1 MENEVK
7 VGWFS
12 YNKNM
17 TPFTD
22 IVICVRATREFPVEK
37 EFQDCVASLVE
48 NTSNFRLIFV
58 DDCSDRIGAEVVD
71 QVASHHP
78 TSVVIRTHRQNWFTR
93 AHNKGLRL
101 VRTPRAVTLNCDTV
115 LDKGWLE
122 ELYDVWEDSSSL
134 GPIGLVGSVMSDE
147 EPRRWA
153 KTWNPGYC
161 TGHCYLLSMEAIG
174 KAAESR
180 GMPGWYFDEVN
191 PGCAHIHSD
200 VELCYRLNGLGYQT
214 IQSFKSRVGHLG
226 GRSWGHNL
234 SLLAGIT
241 AQSLRSIDQ

>member
-1 MENEVK
+1 
-7 VGWFS
+7 
-12 YNKNM
+12 M

-48 NTSNFRLIFV
+48 NTNNFRLILV
-58 DDCSDRIGAEVVD
+58 DDNSDREGASVVD
-71 QVASHHP
+71 RIAAGHP
-78 TSVVIRTHRQNWFTR
+78 TSIVIRTHRQNWFSK

-101 VRTPRAVTLNCDTV
+101 VRTPRAVTLNCDTI
-115 LDKGWLE
+115 LDKGWLD
-122 ELYDVWEDSSSL
+122 ELYDVWEDAKPL

-153 KTWNPGYC
+153 KTWNPGYV
-161 TGHCYLLSMEAIG
+161 TGHCWLLSMEAI
-174 KAAESR
+174 AQVSASR
-180 GMPGWYFDEVN
+180 GMPGWYLDETKVEN
-191 PGCAHIHSD
+191 AHIRSD
-200 VELCYRLNGLGYQT
+200 VELCWRLNGLGFQT

-234 SLLAGIT
+234 SLLSGIT
-241 AQSLRSIDQ
+241 ANSLRSIDDQ